1 MYTFKIIKNE
11 NGFRVQFL
19 YRKEVMF
26 WTESYKSKAS
36 AKKAIESLIAKAA
49 TAAITEE
56 DQTKK
61 TEPATAT
68 KPAAKQT
75 VKKSK

>member
-19 YRKEVMF
+19 FRKEVMF
-26 WTESYKSKAS
+26 WTENYKSKAS
-36 AKKAIESLIAKAA
+36 AKNAIKSLIEKAA
-49 TAAITEE
+49 TAEVVEE

-61 TEPATAT
+61 VEEKSPSAPAKKAV
-68 KPAAKQT
+68 AK
-75 VKKSK
+75 K